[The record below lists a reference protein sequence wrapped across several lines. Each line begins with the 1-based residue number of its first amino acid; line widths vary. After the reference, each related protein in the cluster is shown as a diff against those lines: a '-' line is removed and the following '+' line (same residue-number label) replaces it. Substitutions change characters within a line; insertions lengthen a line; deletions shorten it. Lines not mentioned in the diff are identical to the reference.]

1 MYRIII
7 DRDRCIGCLACVTA
21 CIIVHESESGDAR
34 NKVVID
40 CETKPAPVFC
50 RHCEHPECVYT
61 CQTGAMKKNSVT
73 GYVEHDVKKCVHCFN
88 CIMSCPFGILK
99 SDSVY
104 QKEIMKCNMCT
115 HRTKDL
121 IGNPM
126 CVEKCPMKAI
136 SFEEV

>member
-7 DRDRCIGCLACVTA
+7 DRNRCIGCLACVAA

-50 RHCEHPECVYT
+50 RHCTYPECVYT
-61 CQTGAMKKNSVT
+61 CQSGAMKKDSDT
-73 GYVEHDVKKCVHCFN
+73 GYVVHDPKKCVQCFN
-88 CIMSCPFGILK
+88 CIMSCPYGILK
-99 SDSVY
+99 ADSVY
-104 QKEIMKCNMCT
+104 GKEIMKCNMCT
-115 HRTKDL
+115 HRAKDK
-121 IGNPM
+121 IGSPM
-126 CVEKCPMKAI
+126 CVEKCPMHAI